1 MYQCSTLCSNKY
13 FPTSYKHISK
23 PDIVLTVSLGQTG
36 SFIINL
42 TGIKG
47 NTYVQNPT
55 TMANVVLTVKRV
67 IVGVDFYTVVFNEE
81 FDGMVQ
87 LDDNQFAEAKIDSIS
102 FNSSYVHQSVIN
114 LLPGVDLLY
123 TAKKQEGKSFATS
136 VMALLKDAKMTIK
149 RDKFAAGDTYVTDD
163 GEELE
168 HQHDGYSRDILDIE
182 VSTRVQ
188 KQLDRILDDALAI

>member
-1 MYQCSTLCSNKY
+1 
-13 FPTSYKHISK
+13 
-23 PDIVLTVSLGQTG
+23 
-36 SFIINL
+36 
-42 TGIKG
+42 
-47 NTYVQNPT
+47 
-55 TMANVVLTVKRV
+55 MANVVLTVKRV
-67 IVGVDFYTVVFNEE
+67 VVGVDFYTVVFKEE

-87 LDDNQFAEAKIDSIS
+87 LEDDQFAEAKIDSIS

-136 VMALLKDAKMTIK
+136 IMALLKDAKLTIK
-149 RDKFAAGDTYVTDD
+149 RDKFAKGSTYVTAD

-168 HQHDGYSRDILDIE
+168 HLHDGYSKDIIDIE
-182 VSTRVQ
+182 VSDRVQ

>member
-1 MYQCSTLCSNKY
+1 
-13 FPTSYKHISK
+13 
-23 PDIVLTVSLGQTG
+23 
-36 SFIINL
+36 
-42 TGIKG
+42 
-47 NTYVQNPT
+47 
-55 TMANVVLTVKRV
+55 MANIVLTVKRV
-67 IVGVDFYTVVFNEE
+67 VVGIDFYTVVFNEE

-102 FNSSYVHQSVIN
+102 FGSSYIHQSMIN

-136 VMALLKDAKMTIK
+136 VMALLKDAKLTIK
-149 RDKFAAGDTYVTDD
+149 RDKFAAGETYVTGD

-168 HQHDGYSRDILDIE
+168 HQHDGFTKDILDIE
-182 VSTRVQ
+182 VSNRVQ

>member
-1 MYQCSTLCSNKY
+1 
-13 FPTSYKHISK
+13 
-23 PDIVLTVSLGQTG
+23 
-36 SFIINL
+36 
-42 TGIKG
+42 
-47 NTYVQNPT
+47 
-55 TMANVVLTVKRV
+55 MANVVLTVKRV
-67 IVGVDFYTVVFNEE
+67 VVGVDFYTVVFNEE

-102 FNSSYVHQSVIN
+102 FNSRYIHQSVIN

-136 VMALLKDAKMTIK
+136 VMALLKEAKLTIK
-149 RDKFAAGDTYVTDD
+149 RDKFASGEKYVTAD

-168 HQHDGYSRDILDIE
+168 HMHDGYSKDILDIE
-182 VSTRVQ
+182 VSDRVQ